1 MNPITLGYVGIGVL
15 LVAIAIKMPVAFS
28 MMVVGLVGMF
38 FLLPAHAAIK
48 FLAIDLYN
56 QFGNFTFSCIPMFV
70 LMGFLASASGM
81 TRKLY
86 DVSFKWFGQYAGGL
100 ALTTVF
106 SNALFASVTGS
117 SPAAC
122 ATVGKIAYPEMKRHH
137 YDDAL
142 ATGSIA
148 AAGTLAPLIPPSN
161 GMIVYGLLTEQSI
174 GKLFIAGLFP
184 GILLTILFMITVYI
198 ITKRN
203 PHLGPPG
210 PKSSWKEKFKIL
222 PGLAEMAIVFLLVL
236 GGLFAGL
243 FTPTQA
249 GAVGAFGCLIIGLV
263 RRSIGRKQLWSSTK
277 DALLVSCMIMVL
289 ITGAL
294 IFGHFLSLSTVPMFF
309 SRWIEQLPVNS
320 WVIFGVVCLFYVIG
334 GCFVDALSL
343 MVISIPIIAPV
354 MFKLGFDPIWF
365 GVIIVLLGETGVITP
380 PVGINVYV
388 VKNIAPEVPLM
399 TIFSGIVPFF
409 YAILIC
415 IAIVAWVP
423 AIATFLPSF
432 TSY

>member
-1 MNPITLGYVGIGVL
+1 MDPIILGYIGIGVL
-15 LVAIAIKMPVAFS
+15 LVAIAIRVPVAFA
-28 MMVVGLVGMF
+28 MILVGLIGML
-38 FLLPAHAAIK
+38 FLIPTRSAIK
-48 FLAIDLYN
+48 FLAIDMYN
-56 QFGNFTFSCIPMFV
+56 QLGNFTFSCIPMFV
-70 LMGFLASASGM
+70 LMGFLASSSGM

-100 ALTTVF
+100 ALTTVV

-122 ATVGKIAYPEMKRHH
+122 ATVGKIAFPEMKRHN

-184 GILLTILFMITVYI
+184 GLLLTALFMITVYL
-198 ITKRN
+198 ITRRN
-203 PHLGPPG
+203 PRLGPPG
-210 PKSSWKEKFKIL
+210 PKSTWGEKIRVL
-222 PGLAEMAIVFLLVL
+222 PGLLEMAFVFLLVL
-236 GGLFAGL
+236 GGLFAGF

-249 GAVGAFGCLIIGLV
+249 GAVGAFGCLLLGLI
-263 RRSIGRKQLWSSTK
+263 RRSLGWKQLWTATK
-277 DALLVSCMIMVL
+277 ESLLVSCMIMVL

-294 IFGHFLSLSTVPMFF
+294 VFGHFLSLSTMPMFF
-309 SRWIEQLPVNS
+309 SRWIDQLPVDP
-320 WVIFGVVCLFYVIG
+320 WVIFGVVCLFYIIG

-343 MVISIPIIAPV
+343 MVITIPIIFPV
-354 MFKLGFDPIWF
+354 IFKLGFDPIWF
-365 GVIIVLLGETGVITP
+365 GVIIVMLGETGVITP

-399 TIFSGIVPFF
+399 KIFSGIVPFF
-409 YAILIC
+409 FAVLVAII
-415 IAIVAWVP
+415 IVAAVP

-432 TSY
+432 TVY